1 MISPDEIQ
9 NLSRQTAINTSN
21 IQRDYLFGWLLFY
34 IFTQSKY
41 KDLLFLKG
49 GNALRKGYFVNTR
62 FSSDLDFGT
71 PHDLDLNDLRVDIE
85 NACNFIQAQ
94 SGIKF
99 VLERNS
105 VDEKFTKWVE
115 TRWKVFEAKIYFNDF
130 YGKSDHIVLKISL
143 DITRFDKTYLPIQT
157 VPLIHPYSDSTELS
171 CNIRCMQ
178 LEEVLATKLK
188 CLLQREHA
196 ADLYDF
202 IYSIYLNPDVSIDK
216 SEVRRV
222 FLKRTIFERN
232 ASVVKNILLNL
243 PLEYMKAT
251 WAKNLVCTKDVFIEI
266 DDAISRFS
274 EQIKEMFEDAQDNPW
289 TDNYYF
295 SSEFRNAILRAGK
308 DMTLL
313 RVTYQGVPRLVESY
327 ALKFQER
334 SDGIAKEYLYVY
346 DRTGSKNNPGWKTFV
361 AENTSTVEVT
371 DEKFDPQYEIELCR
385 AGEYPDDKY
394 LYDAEKKRQKE
405 YEKYVRASN
414 RVRRTPRTVSRVR
427 SVFSGPKHVF
437 KCSVCGKKFSRKT
450 YDSNL
455 GQHKNKQK
463 YPCYGYGIY
472 EGMKY

>member
-1 MISPDEIQ
+1 MIGSEEIQ
-9 NLSRQTAINTSN
+9 KISKEKAINTSN

-41 KDLLFLKG
+41 KDILFLKG

-71 PHDLDLNDLRVDIE
+71 PHDLDIDDLRTSIE
-85 NACNFIQAQ
+85 DACNFIQTQ
-94 SGIKF
+94 SKIKF
-99 VLERNS
+99 AFERNS
-105 VDEKFTKWVE
+105 VDEKFGKWKE

-130 YGKSDHIVLKISL
+130 YGKADHIVLKISL

-157 VPLIHPYSDSTELS
+157 VPLIHPYSDSKDLA
-171 CNIRCMQ
+171 CDIRCMQ

-188 CLLQREHA
+188 CLLQREHS

-202 IYSIYLNPDVSIDK
+202 IYSIYLNPDVPIDK
-216 SEVRRV
+216 GEIRRV

-232 ASVVKNILLNL
+232 VLVIKNILLNL

-266 DDAISRFS
+266 DDAITRFS
-274 EQIKEMFEDAQDNPW
+274 EEIQEIFKDAQDNPW
-289 TDNYYF
+289 TDKHYF
-295 SSEFRNAILRAGK
+295 NSEFRNTILRAGK
-308 DMTLL
+308 EMKLL
-313 RVTYQGVPRLVESY
+313 RMTYQGVPRLVESY

-334 SDGIAKEYLYVY
+334 SDGVAKEYLYVY

-361 AENTSTVEVT
+361 AENTSDIEMT
-371 DEKFDPQYEIELCR
+371 DEKFEPQYEIELCK

-394 LYDAEKKRQKE
+394 LYDVKKKQQKE
-405 YEKYVRASN
+405 YEKSVKASKRATRS
-414 RVRRTPRTVSRVR
+414 PSRVR

-437 KCSVCGKKFSRKT
+437 KCSTCGKKFYRKEYNAT
-450 YDSNL
+450 L
-455 GQHKNKQK
+455 KQHKNKQK

-472 EGMKY
+472 DGMKY